1 MNPEVKKIFKKF
13 KEEKTELYTEKVELS
28 LQDAQRIII
37 DAKLALKFRDRM
49 ESKIDSA
56 RKELS
61 KAVNEVKPVLKEIEV
76 DQQKLLRAGS
86 EIDKLIKDMQGAGIS
101 TAPLDSRKEQIKD
114 AYNTLSKA
122 YSDLNRIV
130 ITATNI

>member
-86 EIDKLIKDMQGAGIS
+86 EIDKLKKDMQAAGIS
-101 TAPLDSRKEQIKD
+101 TEPLDSRKEQVKD
-114 AYNTLSKA
+114 AYNILSKA

>member
-1 MNPEVKKIFKKF
+1 MNPDVNKIFNKF
-13 KEEKTELYTEKVELS
+13 SKEKTELSTEKVELS
-28 LQDAQRIII
+28 LQDAQRIINN
-37 DAKLALKFRDRM
+37 AKLALKFRDRM

-61 KAVNEVKPVLKEIEV
+61 KAVNEVKPVLKEIVV
-76 DQQKLLRAGS
+76 DQKKLLRASS
-86 EIDKLIKDMQGAGIS
+86 EIDKLKKDMQGAGIS
-101 TAPLDSRKEQIKD
+101 TAPLDSRKDQVKD